1 MAASYTVPGLS
12 PYIFRYADIQR
23 VKAGCAG
30 SPFSTSI
37 SVAIDSTRVMC
48 RKPSARSR
56 SVRPPS
62 GPLTIAAVARS
73 RSSSRSNAASASP
86 TGYSKSLSVRRKGGV
101 DLIAIQAE
109 LLERVT
115 VGPVLVPRVLGQ
127 VCPDALVD
135 RRRAVQ
141 PEVLVD
147 AAHRPD

>member
-1 MAASYTVPGLS
+1 MTAASYAVRGLS
-12 PYIFRYADIQR
+12 PYIFRYGVIHR

-86 TGYSKSLSVRRKGGV
+86 TGNSESLSVRRKGRV
-101 DLIAIQAE
+101 DLVSFEPE
-109 LLERVT
+109 LLEGVAMRA
-115 VGPVLVPRVLGQ
+115 VLVARVLGE
-127 VCPDALVD
+127 VGANPLVD
-135 RRRAVQ
+135 GRCAVEA
-141 PEVLVD
+141 EVLID
-147 AAHRPD
+147 AAHRP